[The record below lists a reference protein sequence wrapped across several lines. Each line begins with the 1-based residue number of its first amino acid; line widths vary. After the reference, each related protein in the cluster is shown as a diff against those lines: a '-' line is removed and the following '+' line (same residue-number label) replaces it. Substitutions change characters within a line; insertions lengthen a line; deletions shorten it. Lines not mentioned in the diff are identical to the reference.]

1 MMSKYGQSGVARYA
15 DIDSRQY
22 DMLLAADLQS
32 RTAKD
37 VIRRLKYRF
46 ASEGQADVEEDPT
59 CYDWVAAG
67 DHCLHLFGC
76 AVGKHRS
83 LPAAQYRQLV
93 CLDCCLH
100 LAAHMC

>member
-1 MMSKYGQSGVARYA
+1 
-15 DIDSRQY
+15 
-22 DMLLAADLQS
+22 MLMAADLQS

-76 AVGKHRS
+76 AVGKRKS
-83 LPAAQYRQLV
+83 LPAT
-93 CLDCCLH
+93 
-100 LAAHMC
+100 

>member
-1 MMSKYGQSGVARYA
+1 MQKEQAGIVGTFDTS
-15 DIDSRQY
+15 SRQC
-22 DMLLAADLQS
+22 DMHLAVDLQS

-37 VIRRLKYRF
+37 VIRRLKCRF

-76 AVGKHRS
+76 AVGKRKL
-83 LPAAQYRQLV
+83 LPDYIV
-93 CLDCCLH
+93 
-100 LAAHMC
+100 

>member
-1 MMSKYGQSGVARYA
+1 MMHGATMTSLCKHAALPCDRAPVKTPHGTVM
-15 DIDSRQY
+15 RQCNS
-22 DMLLAADLQS
+22 LLAAVLQS

-67 DHCLHLFGC
+67 DHCLHLFRS
-76 AVGKHRS
+76 AVGEHKS
-83 LPAAQYRQLV
+83 
-93 CLDCCLH
+93 
-100 LAAHMC
+100 